1 MNGLHILGT
10 GRAVPDQI
18 ITNDDLARRVDTNDE
33 WIVARTG
40 IRERRFA
47 REGESLTQFTVAA
60 ARQALERAGLKPE
73 DIGLCVTATVTSDRL
88 FPSQAC
94 LIHQELGLPEDC
106 PAFDLSAG
114 CTGFLYAMETAAAM
128 LPRMNRPCALLV
140 GGELLSR
147 IVDMDDRSTCILFG
161 DGAGAAVLKNKE
173 SGVIDILMGSDG
185 TKGDALK
192 CVSRSLGNFL
202 TGERPK
208 LGFMTMDGQEV
219 FRFTVKQV
227 PNSIDALMKRNQVT
241 KQDIK
246 YYVLHQANER
256 IVEAVARK
264 LKEPMTKFPM
274 TIAKYGNTSTASIPL
289 LLDDMVKK
297 GMLEDGD
304 MIIMSGFGAG
314 MTWGTVLLEW
324 KKF

>member
-73 DIGLCVTATVTSDRL
+73 DIGLCITATVTSDRL

-128 LPRMNRPCALLV
+128 LPRMNRPYALLV

-161 DGAGAAVLKNKE
+161 DGAGAAVVE
-173 SGVIDILMGSDG
+173 STEAGWYSVLG
-185 TKGDALK
+185 TRGDRDVLWAW
-192 CVSRSLGNFL
+192 GP
-202 TGERPK
+202 GQERPY
-208 LGFMTMDGQEV
+208 LHMDGQGV
-219 FRFTVKQV
+219 FQFALKTVPQVAKQLLEKAGMDKAQVDWYV
-227 PNSIDALMKRNQVT
+227 P
-241 KQDIK
+241 
-246 YYVLHQANER
+246 HQANHR
-256 IVEAVARK
+256 IVESVAKR
-264 LKEPMTKFPM
+264 LKMPLSRFYENMDR
-274 TIAKYGNTSTASIPL
+274 YGNTSAGSIPIALDEMAEQGL
-289 LLDDMVKK
+289 LKK
-297 GMLEDGD
+297 GQWVMCL
-304 MIIMSGFGAG
+304 GFGAG
-314 MTWGTVLLEW
+314 LTWGGALFQW
-324 KKF
+324 